1 MSEED
6 PLVDGVP
13 LSSLKVVDLRAE
25 LKKRGLS
32 ANGNKNVLADRLRT
46 FINTGAAEYS
56 DASSTQSSP
65 VKSPNSSSSLIAQ
78 YRASQQQMLAAVGRH
93 DSSEN
98 GVENGHTS
106 PQKSPTKSAS
116 PIKSPE
122 KAASP
127 VKSPEKAASPVKSP
141 AKPPA
146 EEPSPSPKKA
156 KSPEPA
162 AEPPAK
168 KSKKSEPSPEKAKDV
183 PKSKVQDSEVP
194 GISQERGISKE
205 PSEEPERSREPSA
218 NVVSGAENDESSGDN
233 TPARSKSPPR
243 PAKQTSNGSV
253 FAPAAEPTEELD
265 YEEESTTVKTK
276 KPEVYT
282 EGVVYVKSPE
292 RPKPAKPEEDPLTED
307 GFVRRREVT
316 PAKNPESVFIHIR
329 NLKRPFTLGSLQNVL
344 KKFGEFDVEKE
355 FWIDSI
361 RSHCFVKYASVEEAS
376 KARAALHYIEW
387 PPGNK
392 TEITAD
398 YSNEEE
404 FDHFRGVIKKVVRTE
419 SVDDESSRS
428 TTKQEE
434 APSPRVREE
443 KADREKRREEKK
455 SIEQLFRK
463 TKAEPA
469 IYYLPL
475 TEEEAARN
483 QARKAIERR
492 RASPPPKANSPVRR
506 RLSRSVSRSRSPD
519 RRRVRRDSPPPRR
532 RSPPR
537 RPFSPRRRSPSRDSA
552 PRRRRS
558 PPRRSPRRS

>member
-6 PLVDGVP
+6 PLVDGLP

-32 ANGNKNVLADRLRT
+32 ANGNKNVLVDRLRN
-46 FINTGAAEYS
+46 FITTGAAEYS

-106 PQKSPTKSAS
+106 PQKSPTKGAS
-116 PIKSPE
+116 PTKSPE
-122 KAASP
+122 KAVSP
-127 VKSPEKAASPVKSP
+127 AKSPEKASPAKSSIKEPSPPPKKAESPVK
-141 AKPPA
+141 
-146 EEPSPSPKKA
+146 EPSPPPKTKSTPKRPSPPKKA
-156 KSPEPA
+156 KSPVKEPSPG
-162 AEPPAK
+162 PPAK
-168 KSKKSEPSPEKAKDV
+168 KSRKASEPSPKKETPRKKEED
-183 PKSKVQDSEVP
+183 PEVP
-194 GISQERGISKE
+194 GISQEREISKE

-218 NVVSGAENDESSGDN
+218 TAVSGAENDESSETD
-233 TPARSKSPPR
+233 TPVRPKSPVRAPE
-243 PAKQTSNGSV
+243 TSNGSV
-253 FAPAAEPTEELD
+253 FAPTSEPTEELD
-265 YEEESTTVKTK
+265 YEEENTTVKAK

-292 RPKPAKPEEDPLTED
+292 RPKPSKIEEDPLTDD

-316 PAKNPESVFIHIR
+316 PAKNPQSAIIHVR

-344 KKFGEFDVEKE
+344 KKFGEFDAEKE

-361 RSHCFVKYASVEEAS
+361 RSHCFVKYASADEAS
-376 KARAALHYIEW
+376 KARDALHYIEW

-404 FDHFRGVIKKVVRTE
+404 FDHFRGVIKKVIRNE

-428 TTKQEE
+428 TKQEE
-434 APSPRVREE
+434 AASPRIREE
-443 KADREKRREEKK
+443 KADREKRHEEKK

-463 TKAEPA
+463 TKTEPA

-483 QARKAIERR
+483 QVRKAVERR
-492 RASPPPKANSPVRR
+492 KASPPAKNANVAHRLVVLQDVRR
-506 RLSRSVSRSRSPD
+506 VP
-519 RRRVRRDSPPPRR
+519 
-532 RSPPR
+532 
-537 RPFSPRRRSPSRDSA
+537 
-552 PRRRRS
+552 
-558 PPRRSPRRS
+558 